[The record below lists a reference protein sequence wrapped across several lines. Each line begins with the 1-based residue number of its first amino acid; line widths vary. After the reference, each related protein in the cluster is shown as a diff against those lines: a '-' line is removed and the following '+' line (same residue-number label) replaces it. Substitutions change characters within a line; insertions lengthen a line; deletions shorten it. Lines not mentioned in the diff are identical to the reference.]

1 MDLRRQRCGN
11 NAPSRPCP
19 SLIPANLLIYLPAP
33 PFAPCT
39 PGPCL
44 SELSAC
50 IDHAG
55 PSEVVCSQLCLDL
68 ANGPQQGLETVY
80 ESAENSAEGAAGMAA
95 RGAGAGL
102 VVTAKAV
109 VDDTANAA
117 GDGRMYVVEAVSPP
131 PPGAPAP
138 SSLRLSSKKG
148 LVSLLA
154 GAEDVDDARDL
165 VEEALEAFVPFPALN
180 AVYADALDT
189 MAELRQVRR

>member
-1 MDLRRQRCGN
+1 
-11 NAPSRPCP
+11 
-19 SLIPANLLIYLPAP
+19 
-33 PFAPCT
+33 
-39 PGPCL
+39 
-44 SELSAC
+44 
-50 IDHAG
+50 
-55 PSEVVCSQLCLDL
+55 LDL
-68 ANGPQQGLETVY
+68 ANGHSQQGLETVY
-80 ESAENSAEGAAGMAA
+80 ESAENSAEGAAGVVAG
-95 RGAGAGL
+95 GAGAGP

-109 VDDTANAA
+109 VDDAADAA
-117 GDGRMYVVEAVSPP
+117 GAGRMYVVEAVSPP